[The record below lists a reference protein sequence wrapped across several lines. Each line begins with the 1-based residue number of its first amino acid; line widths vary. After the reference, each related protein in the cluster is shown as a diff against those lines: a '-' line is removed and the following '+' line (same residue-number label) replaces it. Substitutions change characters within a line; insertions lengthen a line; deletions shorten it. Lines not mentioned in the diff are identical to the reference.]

1 MMLYLV
7 DQGLADE
14 ALEVLRAEQTAI
26 FLTAL
31 LTLKIFHINNKPGVY
46 IFHFAGH
53 NSVYKTIIRLHVNVF
68 YNL

>member
-14 ALEVLRAEQTAI
+14 ALEVLRAEQAAI
-26 FLTAL
+26 LLTAL

-46 IFHFAGH
+46 IFHFADH
-53 NSVYKTIIRLHVNVF
+53 NSSL
-68 YNL
+68 